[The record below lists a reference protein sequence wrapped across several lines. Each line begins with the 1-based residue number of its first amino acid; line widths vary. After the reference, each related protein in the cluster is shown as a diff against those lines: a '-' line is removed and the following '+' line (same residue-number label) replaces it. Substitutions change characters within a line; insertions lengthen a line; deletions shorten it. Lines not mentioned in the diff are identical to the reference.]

1 MLVKISLKVEREVE
15 MELGV
20 VDLIKYNEGEKNECV
35 Q

>member
-1 MLVKISLKVEREVE
+1 MLVKISLKAEREVE

-20 VDLIKYNEGEKNECV
+20 VDLIKYSEGEKNECI

>member
-1 MLVKISLKVEREVE
+1 MLVKISLKAEGEVE

-20 VDLIKYNEGEKNECV
+20 VDLIKYNEGEKSECV